1 MVDDHATVSLTGT
14 PEELGRTWGEINGE
28 ELRTHLDQFLQVAH
42 SQHGLDEAALID
54 RSRPYCD
61 MIAEWAPHWLV
72 EADSV
77 ATAAGIDLALHR
89 AFMAGKY
96 RGLLFCEECTSYAAV
111 GRATLDGRPLF
122 HKNRDNVLRRQA
134 FYRKHTVGLRS
145 EVLPFLGVGDTSDL
159 GVMMM
164 VNAAGLAGSADQAGE
179 EPRPRYRGAMNP
191 YGLRLIAEKATT
203 CDEAVELVRKMTQT
217 GFYAGGK
224 IRTRWAFADRLGTA
238 MTVLNSHDEVT
249 VEQRT
254 EQGVVWTVEREGL
267 AELLASHEGKLTPVV
282 FNEASRLPGVC
293 VPSNCSSLTVVID
306 PQNPETFSCGWAA
319 LGPANLTAYFPMYL
333 GQTQTPLRYLDGS
346 VYDYC
351 EGPVSAQEAGAFE
364 QESESY
370 RLQQELAAREALA
383 ASDAARAQ
391 TCLQA
396 PSLRAVENA
405 RKHFG

>member
-1 MVDDHATVSLTGT
+1 MADDRATVNLTGT
-14 PEELGRTWGEINGE
+14 PDELGRLWGEINGPD
-28 ELRTHLDQFLQVAH
+28 LRTHLDQFLQVAL
-42 SQHGLDEAALID
+42 SEHGLDEEALIR
-54 RSRPYCD
+54 RSGPYCD
-61 MIAEWAPHWLV
+61 MVAEWAPHWLV
-72 EADSV
+72 EADAV
-77 ATAAGIDLALHR
+77 ARAAGLDLALHR

-111 GRATLDGRPLF
+111 GSATLDGRPLL

-134 FYRKHTVGLRS
+134 FYRKHTLGLRS

-191 YGLRLIAEKATT
+191 YGLRLIAETATT
-203 CDEAVELVRKMTQT
+203 CDGALDLVRRMTEQ

-224 IRTRWAFADRLGTA
+224 IRTRWTFADRLGTA
-238 MTVLNSHDEVT
+238 MTVLNTHDEVT

-254 EQGVVWTVEREGL
+254 EKGVVWTVRREGL
-267 AELLASHEGKLTPVV
+267 AELFASHEGKLTPAV

-306 PQNPETFSCGWAA
+306 PENPETFSCAWAA
-319 LGPANLTAYFPMYL
+319 LGPANRTAYFPMYM
-333 GQTQTPLRYLDGS
+333 GQTETPLRYLDGS

-351 EGPVSAQEAGAFE
+351 RRPVSVQEAATLE

-370 RLQQELAAREALA
+370 RLQQEAAARKALA
-383 ASDAARAQ
+383 SGDAARAQ
-391 TCLQA
+391 ACLQA
-396 PSLRAVENA
+396 PSLQALESAKKR
-405 RKHFG
+405 FG